1 MMVLIAYCP
10 CDTEEYYY
18 VVNEG
23 NCEGDP
29 CIKIMRDSEE
39 KVEISVKDCTLCDV
53 LDLNGKIGI
62 ELKTTGEIIDN
73 K

>member
-1 MMVLIAYCP
+1 MRE
-10 CDTEEYYY
+10 TEE
-18 VVNEG
+18 
-23 NCEGDP
+23 
-29 CIKIMRDSEE
+29 KIE
-39 KVEISVKDCTLCDV
+39 VSVKDCTLCDV